1 MRLRHIETFHAVMQT
16 ASLRDAA
23 KLVNVTQSAVSRVLQ
38 HAELQLGFPLF
49 SRQKGRLVPTNE
61 ALRLKEPIEQ
71 LFRHLEEVQRLARS
85 LKEGG
90 QEQPALRIA
99 ASLTLSR
106 RVLPLAVD
114 LFREQFAHVPL
125 SLAAMQSHEV
135 VGSLAVEEAD
145 IGFAFESRA
154 HPGLEHEAVAEGEM
168 VCIAPKGSLE
178 NRIVAQGEA
187 CLADLAHQSVIGL
200 ASRDPLG
207 LALQRACRD
216 QGVGL
221 SSEIVVQTYHAA
233 LSMAEHGLGIALI
246 DSFTATSADRT
257 VVDVLRLGPRI
268 PAAMTALRS
277 RARPASVAGTAF
289 VRCVRQAAALGV

>member
-23 KLVNVTQSAVSRVLQ
+23 KLVNITQPAISRVLQ
-38 HAELQLGFPLF
+38 HAELQLGFALF
-49 SRQKGRLVPTNE
+49 TRQKGRLVPTNE
-61 ALRLKEPIEQ
+61 ALRLKAPIEA
-71 LFRHLEEVQRLARS
+71 LFRQLEEVQRLARS
-85 LKEGG
+85 LKAHGDAQ
-90 QEQPALRIA
+90 QELRVA

-114 LFREQFAHVPL
+114 LFREQFPRVPL
-125 SLAAMQSHEV
+125 RLAAMQSHEV
-135 VGSLAVEEAD
+135 MGALAVEEAD
-145 IGFAFESRA
+145 IGFAFGDRP
-154 HPGLEHEAVAEGEM
+154 HPSLEHESVAEGEM
-168 VCIAPKGSLE
+168 VCIAPKGTLGGGLVS
-178 NRIVAQGEA
+178 RGQAS
-187 CLADLAHQSVIGL
+187 LADLVGQSVIGL

-207 LALQRACRD
+207 SALQRACHD

-221 SSEIVVQTYHAA
+221 QSEIVVQTYHAA

-268 PAAMTALRS
+268 PAAMTALRP
-277 RARPASVAGTAF
+277 RGRPASVASAAF
-289 VRCVRQAAALGV
+289 VRCVRDAAALGV